1 MEENTADAWSLV
13 YEGFDPGREG
23 LRETLCTLGNG
34 YFATRG
40 AAPEAV
46 ADGSRYPGTYLSGG
60 YNRVK
65 TNLSGM
71 TVENEDLV
79 NLPNWL
85 WLHFRIADGEWF
97 DPRAVELL
105 SYRQELDMRRGVLLR
120 RMRFRDGAGRVSVVR
135 EERLV
140 HQKWPHLG
148 ALILTLV
155 AENWSGAADF
165 ESGLDGRVTNTGVA
179 RYQGFNNVHLT
190 PLENAFPHER
200 ILCLKTRTRQSGLT
214 LAQGQRTCVFHSGC
228 EVKPELELL
237 DQPGFAAHRFRLELQ
252 AGEEVRVE
260 KVVSLFTSRDRA
272 VAECGEASLLA
283 VSRAPDFAGLA
294 GCQERAWRHLWERF
308 AIQVEGNGPETVR
321 ILRLHLF
328 HLLQT
333 VSIHTLDLDV
343 GVPARGWHGEAYRG
357 HIFWDE
363 LFIMPLLNLRFPEI
377 TRALLQYRFRR
388 LDEART
394 NAREAGFRGAMFP
407 WQSGSSGREESQKIH
422 LNPRSGRWLA
432 DNSHLQR
439 HVNLAIACNVW
450 QYFQVTRDVEF
461 MSFCGAEMIF
471 EIARFFSSAAHYNPS
486 LDRYEIHGVMGPD
499 EYHDDYPG
507 KHGEG
512 LNNNAYT
519 NLLAVWLM
527 CRALELLEILPEDRC
542 AALRDAIDLQPREI
556 REWEEISRKM
566 RIVFHGDGIISQF
579 EGYDRLEEFDWET
592 YRARYGDVMR
602 LDRILEAEGD
612 TPNRYKLS
620 KQADVLMLFYLFSET
635 ELKALFERLGY
646 PFDEDLIRR
655 NTDYYL
661 YRTSHGST
669 LSQLVHSWVLARSD
683 RERSWKLFTHALE
696 SDVRDVQGGTTPE
709 GIHLGAMAGTV
720 DLVQRCYLGI
730 ETRHDA
736 LWFDPRLPDELRR
749 LSLRL
754 LYRGQL
760 LEVECSHA
768 RLSLRALRNG
778 ASPAVSIGF
787 GGRVVELR
795 GGQGLEFDLGE
806 AGACPGLRQ
815 PVTGPGR
822 NAPAGSR
829 P

>member
-1 MEENTADAWSLV
+1 MEGQAPDTWSLV
-13 YEGFDPGREG
+13 YEGFDAQGEG

-40 AAPEAV
+40 AAPESA
-46 ADGSRYPGTYLSGG
+46 ADGIRYPATYVAGA
-60 YNRVK
+60 YNRLR
-65 TNLSGM
+65 TELSGM
-71 TVENEDLV
+71 MVENEDLV
-79 NLPNWL
+79 NFPNWVRMR
-85 WLHFRIADGEWF
+85 FRIEGGDWF
-97 DPRAVELL
+97 DPMNTELL
-105 SYRQELDMRRGVLLR
+105 HYRQELDMRRGILLR
-120 RMRFRDGAGRVSVVR
+120 CIRFRDGAGRVTSLHER
-135 EERLV
+135 RLV

-148 ALILTLV
+148 AQSLV
-155 AENWSGAADF
+155 LAAENWAGEVEF
-165 ESGLDGRVTNTGVA
+165 ESALDGRVANTGVE
-179 RYQGFNNVHLT
+179 RYRRLSNVHLV
-190 PLENAFPHER
+190 PLGNSFPHER
-200 ILCLKTRTRQSGLT
+200 ILCLKVHTSQSGITVAQGMRTRVFSNGEDSAVT
-214 LAQGQRTCVFHSGC
+214 LQRV
-228 EVKPELELL
+228 
-237 DQPGFAAHRFRLELQ
+237 DAPGFAAHRFCLRLQ
-252 AGEEVRVE
+252 AGEETRVE

-272 VAECGEASLLA
+272 IAECGEAAVLA
-283 VSRAPDFAGLA
+283 VSRAADFEELA
-294 GCQERAWRHLWERF
+294 DHQERAWRHLWSRF
-308 AIQVEGNGPETVR
+308 AIDVEGNGPQTVM

-333 VSIHTLDLDV
+333 VSIHAIDLDA

-377 TRALLQYRFRR
+377 TRALLRYRFRR

-422 LNPRSGRWLA
+422 LNPRSGRWLP
-432 DNSHLQR
+432 DNSNLQR
-439 HVNLAIACNVW
+439 HVNLAIACNIW
-450 QYFQVTRDVEF
+450 QYYQVTRDVEF
-461 MSFCGAEMIF
+461 MAFCGAEMIF
-471 EIARFFSSAAHYNPS
+471 EIARFFCSAAHYNPA
-486 LDRYEIHGVMGPD
+486 LDRWEIHGVMGPD

-507 KHGEG
+507 KQGEG

-519 NLLAVWLM
+519 NLMTVWLL
-527 CRALELLEILPEDRC
+527 CRALELVEILPEDQR
-542 AALRDAIDLQPREI
+542 AALGDAIDLQPREI
-556 REWEEISRKM
+556 AVWEEISRKM

-579 EGYDRLEEFDWET
+579 EGYDQLAEFDWEK
-592 YRARYGDVMR
+592 YRGRYGEVMR

-620 KQADVLMLFYLFSET
+620 KQADVLMLFYLFSNT
-635 ELKALFERLGY
+635 ELESLFERLGY
-646 PFDEDLIRR
+646 PFDEGMVKR

-683 RERSWKLFTHALE
+683 RDRSWKLFIRALE

-730 ETRHDA
+730 ETREDV
-736 LWFDPRLPDELRR
+736 LWFDPCLPDELKR
-749 LSLRL
+749 LTLRL

-760 LEVECSHA
+760 LEVECTQERIA
-768 RLSLRALRNG
+768 IQALRNG
-778 ASPAVSIGF
+778 LAPSVRIGF
-787 GGRVVELR
+787 GGET
-795 GGQGLEFDLGE
+795 FDLGGGRTLHF
-806 AGACPGLRQ
+806 ALPAATSACVPAFSGRGR
-815 PVTGPGR
+815 TRRRGP
-822 NAPAGSR
+822 R

>member
-1 MEENTADAWSLV
+1 MAGQRLDTWSLI
-13 YEGFDPGREG
+13 YEGFNPDGEG

-40 AAPEAV
+40 AAFEAE
-46 ADGSRYPGTYLSGG
+46 ADGIHYPATYLAGG
-60 YNRVK
+60 YNRLK
-65 TNLSGM
+65 TELAGM

-79 NLPNWL
+79 NFPNWL
-85 WLHFRIADGEWF
+85 LLRFRVGGGEWF
-97 DPRAVELL
+97 DASKAELL
-105 SYRQELDMRRGVLLR
+105 DYRQELDMRRGILLR
-120 RMRFRDGAGRVSVVR
+120 LVRFRDGGGRVSTLKER
-135 EERLV
+135 RLV

-148 ALILTLV
+148 AQSVTLI
-155 AENWSGAADF
+155 AENWAGEVEF
-165 ESGLDGRVTNTGVA
+165 ESALDGRVANAGVQ
-179 RYQGFNNVHLT
+179 RYRELNNRHLI
-190 PLENAFPHER
+190 PVENICPHER
-200 ILCLKTRTRQSGLT
+200 IACLKVRTSQSGIT
-214 LAQGQRTCVFHSGC
+214 LAQGLRTRVFKNG
-228 EVKPELELL
+228 KL
-237 DQPGFAAHRFRLELQ
+237 DRQPPATIDEPGYAAHRFVLELA
-252 AGEEVRVE
+252 AGEEVRIE
-260 KVVSLFTSRDRA
+260 KVVSLYTSRDWA
-272 VAECGEASLLA
+272 VAECGEAAVLA
-283 VSRAPDFAGLA
+283 VSRAVDFEELA
-294 GCQERAWRHLWERF
+294 DHQERAWRHIWQRF
-308 AIQVEGNGPETVR
+308 AIDVEGNGPETVM

-333 VSIHTLDLDV
+333 VSIHSIDLDV

-377 TRALLQYRFRR
+377 TRALLRYRFRR
-388 LDEART
+388 MDEARI

-407 WQSGSSGREESQKIH
+407 WQSGSSGREESQKVH

-432 DNSHLQR
+432 DNSSLQR
-439 HVNLAIACNVW
+439 HVNLAIACNIW
-450 QYFQVTRDVEF
+450 QYYQVTRDVAF

-471 EIARFFSSAAHYNPS
+471 EIARFFCSAAHYNPA

-507 KHGEG
+507 KQGEG

-519 NLLAVWLM
+519 NLLTVWLL
-527 CRALELLEILPEDRC
+527 CRALELLEILPEDQR
-542 AALRDAIDLQPREI
+542 AALCDTIDLQPREI
-556 REWEEISRKM
+556 GEWEEISRKM
-566 RIVFHGDGIISQF
+566 RIVFHDDGIISQF
-579 EGYDRLEEFDWET
+579 EGYDQLQEFDWAK

-612 TPNRYKLS
+612 SPNRYKLS

-635 ELKALFERLGY
+635 ELKTLFERLGY
-646 PFDEDLIRR
+646 PFDEGMVKR

-683 RERSWKLFTHALE
+683 RERSWKLFIRALE
-696 SDVRDVQGGTTPE
+696 SDVRDVQGETTPE

-730 ETRHDA
+730 ETRQDA
-736 LWFDPRLPDELRR
+736 LWFDPRLPDELKR
-749 LSLRL
+749 LTLRL

-760 LEVECSHA
+760 LEVECSHE
-768 RLSLRALRNG
+768 RIGIRALRNG
-778 ASPAVSIGF
+778 LAPSVCIGF
-787 GGRVVELR
+787 GGNVFEL
-795 GGQGLEFDLGE
+795 GGGKTLEFPLGA
-806 AGACPGLRQ
+806 AGSFPLPGF
-815 PVTGPGR
+815 TGPGR
-822 NAPAGSR
+822 TLPGEPR